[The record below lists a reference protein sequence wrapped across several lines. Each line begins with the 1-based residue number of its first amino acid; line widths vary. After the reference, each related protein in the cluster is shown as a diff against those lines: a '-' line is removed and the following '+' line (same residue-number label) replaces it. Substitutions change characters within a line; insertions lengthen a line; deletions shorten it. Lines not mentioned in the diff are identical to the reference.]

1 MCVKN
6 DSSQLIQL
14 LPKIDLH
21 LLDFGFTPYPKLST
35 VHCVYVCIISDI
47 LQLVATVFY
56 FFAEAK
62 IDIYNKL
69 SISQKFLL

>member
-21 LLDFGFTPYPKLST
+21 LLDFGFTPYPKFL
-35 VHCVYVCIISDI
+35 YIVCIISDI

>member
-6 DSSQLIQL
+6 DSSQLI
-14 LPKIDLH
+14 H
-21 LLDFGFTPYPKLST
+21 LLTKT
-35 VHCVYVCIISDI
+35 KNIVCIIFDI

>member
-21 LLDFGFTPYPKLST
+21 LLDLGFTPYPKFL
-35 VHCVYVCIISDI
+35 YIVCIISDI